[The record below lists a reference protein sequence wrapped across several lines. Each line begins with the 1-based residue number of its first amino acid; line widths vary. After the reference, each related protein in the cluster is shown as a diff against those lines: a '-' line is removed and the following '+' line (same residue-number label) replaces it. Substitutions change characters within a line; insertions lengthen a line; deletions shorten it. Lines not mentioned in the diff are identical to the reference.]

1 MKLIYRGIYRG
12 EDQLPKGEL
21 PDRAVPFQ
29 EPEDPEALNRAAM
42 LFLLPALV
50 VSLGVVFVAV
60 LLREDLTIRPFPWLL
75 LGFLTAF
82 LAIVPHELLHGLC
95 FGRGA
100 EVELFISPKDGMA
113 FVVCTKPISKGRF
126 IFMSL
131 LPNLVFGWL
140 PFLVWCVTPYA
151 GMGSDVLLWFSFCC
165 ISFGGGDYMNVWN
178 ALRQMPRGSVQQI
191 SGFHSYWY
199 MPR

>member
-50 VSLGVVFVAV
+50 VALGVVFGAV

-95 FGRGA
+95 FGQGA

-113 FVVCTKPISKGRF
+113 FVVCTRPVSKGRF
-126 IFMSL
+126 VWMCL
-131 LPNLVFGWL
+131 CPNLVLGWL
-140 PFLVWCVTPYA
+140 PLALWAVMPCQPGV
-151 GMGSDVLLWFSFCC
+151 GDVLLGFALSSLSMGC
-165 ISFGGGDYMNVWN
+165 GDYLNVYN
-178 ALRQMPRGSVQQI
+178 ALRQMPRGSVQQL

-199 MPR
+199 LP

>member
-50 VSLGVVFVAV
+50 VSLGVVFGAV
-60 LLREDLTIRPFPWLL
+60 LLREYLTIWPFPWLL

-113 FVVCTKPISKGRF
+113 FVVCTRPVSKGRF
-126 IFMSL
+126 VWMCL
-131 LPNLVFGWL
+131 CPNLVLGWL
-140 PFLVWCVTPYA
+140 PLAIWAVMPCQPGT
-151 GMGSDVLLWFSFCC
+151 GDVLLGFALSSLSMGC
-165 ISFGGGDYMNVWN
+165 GDYLNVYN
-178 ALRQMPRGSVQQI
+178 ALRQMPRGSVQQL

-199 MPR
+199 LP